1 MVNPAYELAN
11 ADDGTW
17 EWSDGHNPKVL
28 QYFKDVGHAWV
39 KDDETAWCAAFV
51 GAMLKRAGMAHTGKL
66 NARSYLDWGE
76 EVENL
81 DEAIEGDIVVFWRG
95 SPDSWQGHV
104 GFYVKHDETY
114 VYVLGGNQGN
124 QVNVRPYKRDRLL
137 GVRRDPS
144 FVRPSPVA
152 MPQERE
158 SVTQSKTMRSG
169 AVISTSGLGALIS
182 GLGSL
187 EANVQ
192 MALVIVG
199 AITFLGGLYIMR
211 ERLKSWAVGWK

>member
-11 ADDGTW
+11 EDDGTW
-17 EWSDGHNPKVL
+17 EWSEGHNPKVL

-76 EVENL
+76 EVEHL

-104 GFYVKHDETY
+104 GFYVRHDEAY

-144 FVRPSPVA
+144 FVQPSPVA

-187 EANVQ
+187 DSNAQ
-192 MALVIVG
+192 LALIIVG
-199 AITFLGGLYIMR
+199 GIALLGGLYVMR
-211 ERLKSWAVGWK
+211 ERLKSWAAGWK